1 MSERKSRIALVFR
14 MHYSCSV
21 ANLMSS
27 SKQIHTGVK
36 KPINKNVPVSATVVS
51 VISVSAEVTA
61 ATVVATA
68 VATVIATVVAAI
80 VTASAAIAAEVTITA
95 IVSVP
100 AVVTVVAVARA
111 IAGHHGLRPAAA
123 GAVRNLDTNL
133 AAVDLHTSHL
143 ADGGSGLRRTV
154 HGHEG
159 EPARTSGGTVD

>member
-1 MSERKSRIALVFR
+1 LVIRK
-14 MHYSCSV
+14 HYSCSV
-21 ANLMSS
+21 ANLLSS
-27 SKQIHTGVK
+27 SKPIHTSEK
-36 KPINKNVPVSATVVS
+36 KQSTKNVPVSATVVS

-61 ATVVATA
+61 ATG
-68 VATVIATVVAAI
+68 VATVIATVIPTVVTAI
-80 VTASAAIAAEVTITA
+80 VTASATIAAEVTITA

-100 AVVTVVAVARA
+100 AVVTVIAV
-111 IAGHHGLRPAAA
+111 AGHHGLRPAAA

-133 AAVDLHTSHL
+133 ATVDFHTSHL